1 MNLTHVMG
9 RIASAFPALRHRNF
23 LLFWLGQCIS
33 LIGTWMQNIGQA
45 WLVLQLTNSAYKL
58 GIVSALQFVPV
69 LLLSLF
75 AGPFVDRFPKRKVLL
90 FTQTG
95 LMVLALALALL
106 TYFNVVQYWHILV
119 LALMLGLI
127 NTLDNP
133 TRQSFIIELVG
144 KEDLMNGIALNSSV
158 FNLARIL
165 GPAVAGLLIGLIG
178 IAPCFFI
185 NAASFLAVILGLW
198 LINVPGNVTRSER
211 NVLAD
216 TAEGLRYIRSKRL
229 ILLPLVLLGLIS
241 AFVMNFNVLIP
252 VFAKQELGGEAVD
265 YGLLMTA
272 MGAGSFIA
280 ALNLAARSKAGPRM
294 KVVLWGAL
302 GMSVIELILGFE
314 KQYLLAAVTLL
325 AEGFFSIT
333 TTASINTT
341 VQLNSDDAVR
351 GRVMSVYSLVF
362 GGVTPIGSLFAGG
375 VSQAL
380 GAGSAFIISGVIG
393 VLAVVVVTVL
403 FRRSAAPLPA
413 AGGTSP

>member
-1 MNLTHVMG
+1 
-9 RIASAFPALRHRNF
+9 
-23 LLFWLGQCIS
+23 
-33 LIGTWMQNIGQA
+33 MQNIGQA

-58 GIVSALQFVPV
+58 GIVSALQFLPV

-90 FTQTG
+90 FTQSS

-119 LALMLGLI
+119 LALLLGLI

-198 LINVPGNVTRSER
+198 LINVPGKVAHTQR
-211 NVLAD
+211 NVLGD
-216 TAEGLRYIRSKRL
+216 TVEGLRYIRSKRL

-272 MGAGSFIA
+272 MGVGSFIA
-280 ALNLAARSKAGPRM
+280 ALNLAARSKSGPRM

-302 GMSVIELILGFE
+302 GMSLIELILGFE

-333 TTASINTT
+333 ATASINTT
-341 VQLNSDDAVR
+341 VQLNSDDAIR

-380 GAGSAFIISGVIG
+380 GAGSTFIISGAIG
-393 VLAVVVVTVL
+393 VLSVAAVTVL
-403 FRRSAAPLPA
+403 YRRSVVSLPA
-413 AGGTSP
+413 ADQTPP

>member
-1 MNLTHVMG
+1 
-9 RIASAFPALRHRNF
+9 
-23 LLFWLGQCIS
+23 
-33 LIGTWMQNIGQA
+33 MQNIGQA
-45 WLVLQLTNSAYKL
+45 WLVLQLTDSAYKL

-69 LLLSLF
+69 LLLSVF

-90 FTQTG
+90 FTQTS

-119 LALMLGLI
+119 LAFLLGLI

-165 GPAVAGLLIGLIG
+165 GPAVAGLLIGVIG
-178 IAPCFFI
+178 IAPCFFV
-185 NAASFLAVILGLW
+185 NAASFLAVIAGLW
-198 LINVPGNVTRSER
+198 LIRVPDRVTKSER
-211 NVLAD
+211 NVLQE
-216 TAEGLRYIRSKRL
+216 TLEGLRYIRSKRL

-272 MGAGSFIA
+272 MGVGSFIA

-294 KVVLWGAL
+294 KVVLWGAI
-302 GMSVIELILGFE
+302 GMSLIELILGFE

-333 TTASINTT
+333 TTATINTT

-362 GGVTPIGSLFAGG
+362 GGVTPIGSLFAGS

-380 GAGSAFIISGVIG
+380 GAGRTFIISGVIG
-393 VLAVVVVTVL
+393 VLSVAVVAAL
-403 FRRSAAPLPA
+403 YRRSSEPLPA
-413 AGGTSP
+413 ARQASP

>member
-1 MNLTHVMG
+1 
-9 RIASAFPALRHRNF
+9 
-23 LLFWLGQCIS
+23 
-33 LIGTWMQNIGQA
+33 MQNIGQA